1 MRSFQCCNSWEI
13 PSSANDKEF
22 PACLVTVN
30 PIPLGAV
37 WCYISER
44 FKSITQLGNKHAFK
58 GLLVAS

>member
-22 PACLVTVN
+22 PACLATVN

-44 FKSITQLGNKHAFK
+44 FKSIT
-58 GLLVAS
+58 